1 MKRIKYFIFVLVASI
16 VGLVTV
22 DAASISVK
30 ANSTSPTVGSSVK
43 VTVSVNGTGTAAGKA
58 GAWEYCVSYDS
69 SKLTLTSP
77 SSPCVPDGVAGFSST
92 SKTFTFKVKAS
103 GSSKVTV
110 KSAVLYDYASEAKM
124 NASIGAVTITG
135 KTQSDISV
143 NPKTDTPQ
151 SDNSYL
157 RTLKVY
163 KDERVYELSPAFKKD
178 TVSYTVEV
186 PNDVEEVNIDAFVED
201 TGKARVAATPSLDKK
216 VKLSEG
222 ANKVEIKVIA
232 EKGNTRTYTVNIK
245 RAETA
250 PIVVKVDGK
259 DYTVLRSLEG
269 IDKPKYFVD
278 GKQEI
283 EGEEVPAL
291 VNETIGYS
299 LVALKDID
307 GNVGLYSYN
316 GKEYV
321 RYFEIV
327 DEVLTLVPKD
337 VVNLVKGY
345 EQRKDIDI
353 NGNKVRVYYKDA
365 DSDFVLLYA
374 MNVSNGETLWYSYDI
389 KEGTLQRYNEVKV
402 EENSGKNIYFYLVIG
417 FALLAGIALLIVFL
431 MMGLNGRLRQKNEKL
446 VKKLKE
452 QKVKVI
458 EHPVFDTEMKVES
471 WKHMKEDDD
480 SMYDD
485 EAFFARE
492 EVPEN
497 DINSTVEIKSDSFAD
512 EPPKK
517 RKSSRKEAKAKKEA
531 EEAEL
536 KAMRDDFLK
545 TRELEITKE
554 LQSVEEPKKVKKRGL
569 KKKKK

>member
-1 MKRIKYFIFVLVASI
+1 MKRIKYFVFILMASI

-22 DAASISVK
+22 DAASVSVK
-30 ANSTSPTVGSSVK
+30 ASSTSPTVGSSVK
-43 VTVSVNGTGTAAGKA
+43 VTVTVNGTGTSAGKV

-77 SSPCVPDGVAGFSST
+77 SSPCVPDGVAGFSAA
-92 SKTFTFKVKAS
+92 SKSFTFKVKAS
-103 GSSKVTV
+103 GSSKVGI
-110 KSAVLYDYASEAKM
+110 KSAVLYDYATEAKM
-124 NASIGAVTITG
+124 NASLGAVTITG

-157 RTLKVY
+157 RKLEVTG
-163 KDERVYELSPAFKKD
+163 YELKPAFKKD
-178 TVSYTVEV
+178 VVSYTVEV

-201 TGKARVAATPSLDKK
+201 TGKAKVVASPSIEEK
-216 VKLSEG
+216 VKLTEG
-222 ANKVEIKVIA
+222 ANKIEIKVIA
-232 EKGNTRTYTVNIK
+232 EKGNSRTYTVNVK

-250 PIVVKVDGK
+250 PIIVKVNGK
-259 DYTVLRSLEG
+259 DYTVQRSLEG
-269 IDKPKYFVD
+269 IEKPKYFAE
-278 GKQEI
+278 GKQVI
-283 EGEEVPAL
+283 EDVEVPAL
-291 VNETIGYS
+291 TNETIGYT

-307 GNVGLYSYN
+307 GNLGLYSYN
-316 GKEYV
+316 GRDYV
-321 RYFEIV
+321 KYFEIV
-327 DEVLTLVPKD
+327 DEALTLVPKD

-345 EQRKDIDI
+345 EQNKEIDI

-374 MNVSNGETLWYSYDI
+374 MNVSSGESLWYSYDI

-402 EENSGKNIYFYLVIG
+402 EESSGKNIYFYLAIG
-417 FALLAGIALLIVFL
+417 FAVLAGIALLIVFL
-431 MMGLNGRLRQKNEKL
+431 MMSLNGRLKKKNEKL
-446 VKKLKE
+446 LKKLKE

-471 WKHMKEDDD
+471 WKHIREDDD

-485 EAFFARE
+485 ETFFARE
-492 EVPEN
+492 EIQKN
-497 DINSTVEIKSDSFAD
+497 DINSTAEIKSDSFVD
-512 EPPKK
+512 EPKKK

-554 LQSVEEPKKVKKRGL
+554 LQSVDEPKNNKKRGL
-569 KKKKK
+569 RKKKK

>member
-157 RTLKVY
+157 RKLEVTGYNLKP
-163 KDERVYELSPAFKKD
+163 SFKKD

-201 TGKARVAATPSLDKK
+201 TGKARVAATPSIEGK

-222 ANKVEIKVIA
+222 SNKVEIKVIA

-327 DEVLTLVPKD
+327 DEVSTLVPKD

-402 EENSGKNIYFYLVIG
+402 EENSGKNIYFYLAIG

-431 MMGLNGRLRQKNEKL
+431 MMGLNGRLRNKNEKL

-554 LQSVEEPKKVKKRGL
+554 LQNVEEPKKVKKRGL